1 MPLASTRRTGLVDQ
15 VIAQLRA
22 QIDSGEWGVG
32 DRIPT
37 ETELSDQLE
46 VGRNTVREAVRALAH
61 AGLLEI
67 RQGAGTFVRAA
78 SELGGALR
86 RRLERSRLRE
96 TLEVRRA
103 LELEAA
109 RLASRSRTDDDLA
122 VLEAAMRR
130 RDAASADNDVDGFVA
145 ADVDV
150 HRAVVQATHNSL
162 LIELYSN
169 IVQVVQDSIEQTIY
183 DHPHDEEAT
192 IDHWPLVTAIRDGD
206 ADRAVAETACYIDV
220 VLRLAE
226 NADRQEETP
235 EPAEDTDRDSADP
248 EDTGGPGDDG

>member
-15 VIAQLRA
+15 VIAQLRT
-22 QIDSGEWGVG
+22 QIDSGEWAIG

-37 ETELSDQLE
+37 ESELSDQLE

-67 RQGAGTFVRAA
+67 RQGAGTFVRAS

-109 RLASRSRTDDDLA
+109 RLAAQCRTEADLT
-122 VLEAAMRR
+122 EMEQAMRM
-130 RDAASADNDVDGFVA
+130 RDTAWDKGDVDGFVSSDA
-145 ADVDV
+145 RL
-150 HRAVVQATHNSL
+150 HHLVVTATHNSL
-162 LIELYSN
+162 LVELYNN
-169 IVQVVQDSIEQTIY
+169 IAQVVHESIERTVHEHSHQDSG
-183 DHPHDEEAT
+183 T
-192 IDHWPLVTAIRDGD
+192 IDHWPLVEAIRDRD
-206 ADRAVAETACYIDV
+206 PQRAVAETACYIDE
-220 VLRLAE
+220 VLRLA
-226 NADRQEETP
+226 
-235 EPAEDTDRDSADP
+235 RD
-248 EDTGGPGDDG
+248 